1 MFNAIVFSFNIWWLS
16 VFFSGP
22 DTRLISSSLAFLFS
36 INNVLGLEPF
46 KIDVKESNKTSAASN
61 DPSKGPVFGLN
72 DLTIAFNDKSIPRES
87 ESHIGNAYNRHGR
100 YEDQNEVY
108 GFGLLAETRVF
119 TWDDFEV
126 FNYDGESVSC
136 H

>member
-1 MFNAIVFSFNIWWLS
+1 M
-16 VFFSGP
+16 
-22 DTRLISSSLAFLFS
+22 
-36 INNVLGLEPF
+36 EPF
-46 KIDVKESNKTSAASN
+46 KIDVKESNKTSAALN

-87 ESHIGNAYNRHGR
+87 ESHIGNVYNRPDR
-100 YEDQNEVY
+100 YEDQNKVY

-126 FNYDGESVSC
+126 FNYDGEFSLILNEMHKRKDSQFSSTLQIMAEKRLETMNR
-136 H
+136 

>member
-1 MFNAIVFSFNIWWLS
+1 M
-16 VFFSGP
+16 
-22 DTRLISSSLAFLFS
+22 
-36 INNVLGLEPF
+36 EPF
-46 KIDVKESNKTSAASN
+46 KIDVKESNKTSAALN

-87 ESHIGNAYNRHGR
+87 ESHIGNVYNRPDR
-100 YEDQNEVY
+100 YEDQNKVY

-126 FNYDGESVSC
+126 FNYDGELSLILNEMHKRKDSQFSSTLQIMAGKRLETMNR
-136 H
+136 

>member
-1 MFNAIVFSFNIWWLS
+1 M
-16 VFFSGP
+16 
-22 DTRLISSSLAFLFS
+22 
-36 INNVLGLEPF
+36 EPF
-46 KIDVKESNKTSAASN
+46 KIDVKESNKTSAALN

-87 ESHIGNAYNRHGR
+87 ESHIGNVYNRPDR
-100 YEDQNEVY
+100 YEDQNKVY

-126 FNYDGESVSC
+126 FNYDGELSLILNEMHKRKDSQFSSTLQIMAEKRLETMNR
-136 H
+136 